1 VSYSAFSA
9 LGITR
14 IFNGGAIDRTE
25 LIADGCRRFAVY
37 VIVSLVFVWA
47 MAQDHRLLRRTPF
60 PILSFSSLRWNWLGA
75 LAMIC
80 PNLFLST
87 AIWRK
92 FADDIKAGMLDEPA
106 LMVSSS
112 LHAAGSLLFTAI
124 TAFDILAVVWYAIHY
139 HRHYVPVSKSIFKA
153 DLNFSLSPATFD
165 ANAMTGAARSTDSGL
180 SLPTLRLITKPVL
193 DQCT

>member
-1 VSYSAFSA
+1 MRALYDFGWRRLRGSSSCCALVMPLGFMLATLPPQRSESGEVWTANTSVLHLLRQHRLYDIGLTYAIAQTVSYSAFSA

-75 LAMIC
+75 LAMI
-80 PNLFLST
+80 
-87 AIWRK
+87 
-92 FADDIKAGMLDEPA
+92 
-106 LMVSSS
+106 
-112 LHAAGSLLFTAI
+112 
-124 TAFDILAVVWYAIHY
+124 
-139 HRHYVPVSKSIFKA
+139 
-153 DLNFSLSPATFD
+153 
-165 ANAMTGAARSTDSGL
+165 
-180 SLPTLRLITKPVL
+180 
-193 DQCT
+193 